1 MRYISIAFLTQKQT
15 GTDVLG
21 NPVMETETGAK
32 WYRGRFTEWSAEETA
47 LEGRDLTKAARRL
60 LTDAPLSVC
69 RTADGVQTDGGEN
82 YRILSVKELERWR
95 LLYVERWRV

>member
-21 NPVMETETGAK
+21 NPVTETETGAK
-32 WYRGRFTEWSAEETA
+32 WYRGRFTEWSAEETT

-60 LTDAPLSVC
+60 LTEASLSVC

-82 YRILSVKELERWR
+82 YHILAVKELERWR
-95 LLYVERWRV
+95 LLYVERWRM